1 MSDLIAQVR
10 SMLASTPDRWAA
22 LGLVSD
28 DVLARQ
34 PEPGEW
40 SALQALQHLVDTE
53 AGVFRV
59 RVLAIRDGA
68 ESFPG
73 FNPDAEGH
81 VDHPQG
87 SVAQLA
93 AQLGPMRAE
102 SLAILDSLTAADL
115 GKTSRHAELGVV
127 TMAEL
132 LNEWAAHDS
141 MHLVQAERATM
152 QAFIP
157 GSGPWREYFV
167 DHDVAAGPKLRGPH

>member
-1 MSDLIAQVR
+1 MSELLAQVR

-22 LGLVSD
+22 LGRVD
-28 DVLARQ
+28 DAVLRLA

-53 AGVFRV
+53 DGVFRV
-59 RVLAIRDGA
+59 RVIAIRDGA
-68 ESFPG
+68 PSFPG

-87 SVAQLA
+87 SVAELA
-93 AQLGPMRAE
+93 ARLGPLRAE
-102 SLAILDSLTAADL
+102 SLAILDALTEADL
-115 GKTSRHAELGVV
+115 GKTSRHVELGVV

-132 LNEWAAHDS
+132 LNEWAAHDT
-141 MHLVQAERATM
+141 MHLVQAERAAM

-157 GSGPWREYFV
+157 GSGPWRAYFV
-167 DHDVAAGPKLRGPH
+167 DHDIAAGPKQRGPH

>member
-1 MSDLIAQVR
+1 MSDLLTQVR

-22 LGLVSD
+22 LGRVD
-28 DVLARQ
+28 DVVLTRQ

-68 ESFPG
+68 PSFPG

-87 SVAQLA
+87 TVAELA
-93 AQLGPMRAE
+93 AGLGPMRAE
-102 SLAILDSLTAADL
+102 SLAILDTLTEADL
-115 GKTSRHAELGVV
+115 GKTSRHTELGIV

-132 LNEWAAHDS
+132 LNEWAAHDA

-157 GSGPWREYFV
+157 GAGPWRSYFV
-167 DHDVAAGPKLRGPH
+167 EHDVDAGPKQRGPH

>member
-1 MSDLIAQVR
+1 MSDLLAQVR

-22 LGLVSD
+22 LGRVD
-28 DVLARQ
+28 EAVLTRQ

-68 ESFPG
+68 PSFPG

-87 SVAQLA
+87 TVAELA
-93 AQLGPMRAE
+93 AGLGPMRAE
-102 SLAILDSLTAADL
+102 SLAILDTLTEADL
-115 GKTSRHAELGVV
+115 GKMSRHAELGVV

-132 LNEWAAHDS
+132 LNEWAAHDA

-157 GSGPWREYFV
+157 GAGPWRSYFLE
-167 DHDVAAGPKLRGPH
+167 HDVAAGPKQRGPH

>member
-1 MSDLIAQVR
+1 MSDLLAQVR

-22 LGLVSD
+22 LGRVD
-28 DVLARQ
+28 DEVLARR

-59 RVLAIRDGA
+59 RLVAIRDGA

-73 FNPDAEGH
+73 FDPDAEGH
-81 VDHPQG
+81 VDHPEG
-87 SVAQLA
+87 TVAELA
-93 AQLGPMRAE
+93 TRLKPMRAE
-102 SLAILDSLTAADL
+102 SLALLDTLTDADL
-115 GKTSRHAELGVV
+115 GKTSRHAELGIV

-132 LNEWAAHDS
+132 LNEWAAHDT
-141 MHLVQAERATM
+141 MHLVQAERAAM

-157 GSGPWREYFV
+157 GSGPWRSYFV
-167 DHDVAAGPKLRGPH
+167 DHDAAAGAKQRGPH

>member
-1 MSDLIAQVR
+1 MPDLIAQVR

-22 LGLVSD
+22 LGRVD
-28 DVLARQ
+28 DAVLERQ

-53 AGVFRV
+53 AGVFRP
-59 RVLAIRDGA
+59 RLLAIRDGA

-81 VDHPQG
+81 VDQPQG
-87 SVAQLA
+87 TVAELA
-93 AQLGPMRAE
+93 AGLGPMRAE
-102 SLAILDSLTAADL
+102 SLAILDTLTEADL
-115 GKTSRHAELGVV
+115 AKTSRHAELGVV

-132 LNEWAAHDS
+132 LNEWAAHDA

-157 GSGPWREYFV
+157 GAGPWREYFV
-167 DHDVAAGPKLRGPH
+167 DHDVEAGPKRRGPH